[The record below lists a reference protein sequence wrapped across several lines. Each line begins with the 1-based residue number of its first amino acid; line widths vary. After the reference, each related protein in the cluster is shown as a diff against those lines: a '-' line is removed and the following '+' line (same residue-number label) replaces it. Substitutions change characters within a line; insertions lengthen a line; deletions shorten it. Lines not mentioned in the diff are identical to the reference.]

1 MASAAS
7 AAAAAA
13 ASAAAGVP
21 WMEDVRV
28 VARVAPSQR
37 STPPHSNDSSLE
49 QISSPNNSSSPDNN
63 QLQQHQQQQ
72 STNLSGTFKAFPQQQ
87 PHDLSPENQTKVEDY
102 YSPNFPT
109 HKILQKKS
117 NSSSKNVSFDCN
129 VDAFSHSAIPA
140 DSFFRFAN
148 RESLRERPLNR
159 SGREERSADK
169 WQRNGVGMK
178 GKGEKKKE
186 CD

>member
-109 HKILQKKS
+109 HKILQKKNQILARKMFLS
-117 NSSSKNVSFDCN
+117 IATLMRSPTPPFPLIRSSV
-129 VDAFSHSAIPA
+129 
-140 DSFFRFAN
+140 
-148 RESLRERPLNR
+148 LRTASPSVN
-159 SGREERSADK
+159 GR
-169 WQRNGVGMK
+169 
-178 GKGEKKKE
+178 
-186 CD
+186 